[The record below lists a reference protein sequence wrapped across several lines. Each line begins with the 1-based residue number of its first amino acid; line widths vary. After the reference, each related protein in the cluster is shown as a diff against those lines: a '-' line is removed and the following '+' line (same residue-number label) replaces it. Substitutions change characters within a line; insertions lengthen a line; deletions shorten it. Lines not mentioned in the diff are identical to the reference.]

1 MNKNELIDFFHQHF
15 YCRKGDLN
23 TIKKIAETADEK
35 GYKLV
40 KLGVDNYELHEKC
53 VVVDF
58 TKPLRFVRELPSNS
72 VFDSYKGLSREHI
85 SSCPVWFYIIN
96 QEEGKILSLEF
107 LAESLNRTIPE
118 IVYSLDRMSNEGQL
132 VETDKNLEFHFYPVK
147 LSEEDKLPYLYE
159 SHRIPRQAPYKY

>member
-1 MNKNELIDFFHQHF
+1 MTKNELIDFFHQHF

-23 TIKKIAETADEK
+23 TIKKIGETADEK

-53 VVVDF
+53 AILDF

-85 SSCPVWFYIIN
+85 SSCPIWFYIVN

-107 LAESLNRTIPE
+107 LAESLNKTISE
-118 IVYSLDRMSNEGQL
+118 VIWSLDFMSISGQL
-132 VETDKNLEFHFYPVK
+132 IETEKYLEFHFYPIK
-147 LSEEDKLPYLYE
+147 RNKEEMPPYLYISQE
-159 SHRIPRQAPYKY
+159 LPRQAPYNY